1 MKFVAGTP
9 HEDKV
14 NVGITNTDGKSLD
27 PFFIKKENLI
37 KLIAGIF
44 TWQHY

>member
-1 MKFVAGTP
+1 MKFVDGTP

-14 NVGITNTDGKSLD
+14 NVGTSNTDGKSLD

-37 KLIAGIF
+37 KLIADIF
-44 TWQHY
+44 T